1 MSFLGGKRLINS
13 YFSKESHLEYILKAK
28 DELFKVRKWNKIYAC
43 QIHNIYAAA
52 SKLLKAID
60 ENQGHHVE

>member
-13 YFSKESHLEYILKAK
+13 YFSNDSHLEYILKAK

-43 QIHNIYAAA
+43 QIHKIYAAA
-52 SKLLKAID
+52 PKLLKAIA

>member
-13 YFSKESHLEYILKAK
+13 NFSKESHLEYILKAK
-28 DELFKVRKWNKIYAC
+28 DELFKVRKQNKIYAC
-43 QIHNIYAAA
+43 QIHEIYAAA
-52 SKLLKAID
+52 PKLLKAIA